1 MLKGRHAGK
10 KAIVVKN
17 YDDGQ
22 KKGRKF
28 PHALV
33 VGISK
38 YARKVT
44 KNMSEK
50 TVEKRTR
57 VGAFVKYANY
67 QHFMPTRYVNGI
79 K

>member
-44 KNMSEK
+44 RNMSEK
-50 TVEKRTR
+50 TV
-57 VGAFVKYANY
+57 
-67 QHFMPTRYVNGI
+67 
-79 K
+79 